1 MTKEDLELL
10 SNKDITNLLLEEKGK
25 TFDINGMELMDV
37 LGIKINDMF
46 DLCEQYGYEL
56 YDIMYVEAS
65 TIYAREFKK
74 VFEFPNEVCWYEKD
88 ALDPKYITVGMS
100 RVYESCDVFM
110 GDIFK
115 QGIFKYYSTSLK
127 EVVNLIKEISK
138 EEEIRFRVQYFYED
152 YIELIIKNK
161 EIAEINFTDVDSES
175 FNDEHI
181 KILLYQLIVLSYDV
195 PLKET
200 LELLKLL

>member
-1 MTKEDLELL
+1 MKQLVEKLQ
-10 SNKDITNLLLEEKGK
+10 NLLEEKGK

-115 QGIFKYYSTSLK
+115 QGNFLHYSVSLK
-127 EVVNLIKEISK
+127 EVIDLIKNISK
-138 EEEIRFRVQYFYED
+138 EEEIRFRVQYFLED
-152 YIELIIKNK
+152 YIELIIKDKQIK
-161 EIAEINFTDVDSES
+161 EVNFTDIDSES
-175 FNDEHI
+175 LNEEEI
-181 KILLYQLIVLSYDV
+181 KTLLYQLIVLSYDV
-195 PLKET
+195 PLKDT
-200 LELLKLL
+200 LALLSLVK

>member
-1 MTKEDLELL
+1 MKYLVEKLQKALL
-10 SNKDITNLLLEEKGK
+10 EKGK
-25 TFDINGMELMDV
+25 TLDINGIDLMETLCV
-37 LGIKINDMF
+37 TGENLYE
-46 DLCEQYGYEL
+46 LCEQFGYEL

-65 TIYAREFKK
+65 TVYARQFKK

-127 EVVNLIKEISK
+127 EVINLIKEISK